1 MVVMLPSRWHLRL
14 WAAKAA
20 LALATSPVL
29 VSAATPKPGFSS
41 LNALLA
47 DGDAAV
53 ATTSAQPDR
62 SGTMADA
69 YLPFLPLP
77 LDEEVVG
84 AGVRMAPTFNTERG
98 MGDGPK
104 GESGAVLALAVTVN
118 GLDRG
123 VAEIWQDKTHLWA
136 SLQTLRGLG
145 LAPPPDTADPL
156 AIDAMPGATVQY
168 RASDQSLDLV
178 VPVTWLDAD
187 LTRAN
192 LPEAQETRATASPGA
207 VLNHNT
213 QANFSP
219 GGMRIG
225 SILDMRAFAGAG
237 ILENSQA
244 VTLNPESGLMSVR
257 LDTSLAFSFPD
268 RRITVR
274 AGDTVTSSSPW
285 SRRTRI
291 GGLQIGTNFAL
302 QPYLVT
308 VPLPAFFG
316 SAVLPSTAEIY
327 VNGQRR
333 FAGSVP
339 PGPFQIG
346 LGPTRID
353 GAGRAQLV
361 LTNLLGQVTTLAMP
375 IYETPLAL
383 RRGLTDWS
391 LEGGVIRRRYGMSSF
406 AYGGDPVASGTWR
419 RGLTDNV
426 TLILHGEGSRAVA
439 NAGAGAVGV
448 LGSAGVVTASAAYS
462 RSGANDGML
471 WGAGYSWAAGQLRLA
486 GSIQRTTGH
495 YADLA
500 TTIGEPALQAFDLA
514 QVSWS
519 SPVFGNFGA
528 NYLRQQAIG
537 QPDSRYGGL
546 FVSKPLGQHVS
557 LYLSANQNFAPMGER
572 SIFLTLSLAGRR
584 RQASL
589 NASFQNGGT
598 ALDATLQQA
607 PALSGGLGW
616 KAGLRR
622 DTAGTSGA
630 AEIDWL
636 NGVGEARAGLA
647 TSSGRVSGYVAY
659 SGAVAL
665 MEGGLFPGRWIN
677 TSFAVVSTGNLPHV
691 PVLFENRIVGRT
703 DAHGRLLVTDLNAY
717 QHNHLSIDVTDL
729 PAGYEVEKVDLDVTP
744 VDRAGVFVRFPLHPF
759 SAVQMTLVD
768 AAGTTLPAGTPVAS
782 ESAAPDTVGF
792 DGQLYIE
799 RPTAGD
805 RMVAQGARGPCHF
818 ILPPRIIQGDIMRLG
833 KVTCEVGP

>member
-1 MVVMLPSRWHLRL
+1 MLE
-14 WAAKAA
+14 A
-20 LALATSPVL
+20 PV
-29 VSAATPKPGFSS
+29 
-41 LNALLA
+41 A
-47 DGDAAV
+47 DGDAALEPYF
-53 ATTSAQPDR
+53 AQPDR
-62 SGTMADA
+62 SGTVAA
-69 YLPFLPLP
+69 ASVPLIP
-77 LDEEVVG
+77 LAPDGEAVS
-84 AGVRMAPTFNTERG
+84 AGVQMAPKFTPEQG
-98 MGDGPK
+98 MGNGPR
-104 GESGAVLALAVTVN
+104 GESGAALALAVTVN
-118 GLDRG
+118 GQDRG
-123 VAEIWQDKTHLWA
+123 VARFLQDKDHLWA

-145 LAPPPDTADPL
+145 LAPPPGTADPL
-156 AIDAMPGATVQY
+156 AIDAVPAATVQY
-168 RASDQSLDLV
+168 RPSDQSLDLV
-178 VPVTWLDAD
+178 VPVTWLDAG

-207 VLNHNT
+207 VLNHNS
-213 QANFSP
+213 QANFGP
-219 GGMRIG
+219 GGTRIG
-225 SILDMRAFAGAG
+225 SILDLRAFAGAG
-237 ILENSQA
+237 ILENSQSI
-244 VTLNPESGLMSVR
+244 TLNPESGFMSVR

-268 RRITVR
+268 QRITVR
-274 AGDTVTSSSPW
+274 GGDTITSSSPW

-291 GGLQIGTNFAL
+291 GGFQIGTNFAL

-316 SAVLPSTAEIY
+316 SAVLPSSAEIY

-346 LGPTRID
+346 LGPARID
-353 GAGRAQLV
+353 GAGQAQLV

-375 IYETPLAL
+375 IYETPLVL

-391 LEGGVIRRRYGMSSF
+391 VEGGVIRRRYGLSSF
-406 AYGGDPVASGTWR
+406 AYGADPVASGTWR
-419 RGLTDNV
+419 RGLTDNF
-426 TLILHGEGSRAVA
+426 TAILHGEGSRAVA
-439 NAGAGAVGV
+439 NAGGGAVWV
-448 LGSAGVVTASAAYS
+448 LGTAGVVTASAAYS
-462 RSGANDGML
+462 RSGANNGML
-471 WGAGYSWAAGQLRLA
+471 WGAGYSWAAGRLRLA
-486 GSIQRTTGH
+486 GSVQRASGH

-500 TTIGEPALQAFDLA
+500 TTIGEPAMRAFDLA

-519 SPVFGNFGA
+519 SPILGNIGA
-528 NYLRQQAIG
+528 NYVRQQAIG
-537 QPDSRYGGL
+537 QADSRYVGL
-546 FVSKPLGQHVS
+546 FLSKPLGQRVS
-557 LYLSANQNFAPMGER
+557 LYVSANQNFARRRER

-589 NASFQNGGT
+589 NTSFQNGGA

-622 DTAGTSGA
+622 APDGFSGTA
-630 AEIDWL
+630 ELDWL
-636 NGVGEARAGLA
+636 NGDGEARAGLA
-647 TSSGRVSGYVAY
+647 TGNGSVSGYVAY

-677 TSFAVVSTGNLPHV
+677 TSFAVVSTGDLPHV

-729 PAGYEVEKVDLDVTP
+729 PAGYEVEKIDLDVTP
-744 VDRAGVFVRFPLHPF
+744 VDRAGVTVRFPLRPF
-759 SAVQMTLVD
+759 SAVLMTLVD
-768 AAGTTLPAGTPVAS
+768 AAGTALPAGTPVAS
-782 ESAAPDTVGF
+782 ASADPDTVGF

-799 RPTAGD
+799 RPAAGA
-805 RMVAQGARGPCHF
+805 RLVAQGARGPCHL